1 MKRALSAAIFTTAAI
16 IAALG
21 VTTSFSR
28 AEFDAV
34 KEAKGEEFD
43 KRLFGAPIGKKKAY
57 ACFVRRYDGNHFA
70 QHPLQKVSAMKLL
83 VSVEY
88 PPEDKMYR
96 YSFRLGVKYRGRNI
110 DYDSA
115 GDCGHVLNEDTGNEM
130 RLGCGIDCDGGG
142 LGVTLAKD
150 DKSATVELERIRIR
164 QHRNDDMSESL
175 VAGDDD
181 KAFRLDRAN
190 LRDCMS
196 LVTDRKELAAIR
208 RK

>member
-1 MKRALSAAIFTTAAI
+1 MKRVLSAVILAAATL

-21 VTTSFSR
+21 TMTSPGH

-34 KEAKGEEFD
+34 KETKGKEFD
-43 KRLFGAPIGKKKAY
+43 KRLFGKPVGKDKSW
-57 ACFVRRYDGNHFA
+57 ACFVRRYDAGHFGL
-70 QHPLQKVSAMKLL
+70 HPLQKVSAMKLL

-88 PPEDKMYR
+88 PPEDKVWR
-96 YSFRLGVKYRGRNI
+96 YSFRLGLKYRDRKVT
-110 DYDSA
+110 YDSA
-115 GDCGHVLNEDTGNEM
+115 GDCGHVMNEDTGNEV

-150 DKSATVELERIRIR
+150 DKSATVELERIRIW
-164 QHRNDDMSESL
+164 QHDNQDAHDSP
-175 VAGDDD
+175 VAGADD

-190 LRDCMS
+190 LRECSS
-196 LVTDRKELAAIR
+196 LVTDRGELAAIR